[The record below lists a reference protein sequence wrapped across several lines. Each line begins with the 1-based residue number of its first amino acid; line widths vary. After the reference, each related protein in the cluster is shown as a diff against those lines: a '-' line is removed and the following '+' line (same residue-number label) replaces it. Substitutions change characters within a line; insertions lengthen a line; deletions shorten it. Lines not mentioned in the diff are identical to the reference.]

1 VLNSMLSILIDPLKL
16 GGAEHLAAEVES
28 FVAWYAASPPG
39 AGVDHVKV
47 AGEPERLRKA
57 ERLAGGIPIDT
68 VTWNEIVAAGAKV
81 GLERAEL
88 TRLAGA

>member
-1 VLNSMLSILIDPLKL
+1 MLSILIDPARL

-28 FVAWYAASPPG
+28 FIGWYAASPPA
-39 AGVDHVKV
+39 AGVDRVLV

-57 ERLAGGIPIDT
+57 ERLAAGIQVDS
-68 VTWNEIVAAGAKV
+68 VTWREIVAAGAKV
-81 GLERAEL
+81 GVDAAAL